1 MNLLGIDV
9 SALDLASWFDLGRA
23 AWLLAFGAWVAW
35 LWRRRPAQVG
45 AGAPV
50 ALALLWWAVVS
61 FPLQRLYGLYGP
73 GDRLRNL
80 AWCATAAA
88 GNAPWEAGAVGDRS
102 LEPLWGM
109 LVSTL
114 ALRDPA
120 RVLALYP
127 WLPALALVLVGL
139 SLGAASRDPEH
150 PEVTGLRPGLV
161 AFFVLLA
168 AGSPLD
174 SVAHF
179 RDFFSRNFLLK
190 PNHSLGLALVPLCV
204 AVLARPLGLRGTAVL
219 AALLSLLSLA
229 FVVHWALLAGCLVV
243 LAALFLVRRGRAD
256 LRRVVPPAALA
267 LALSATVAVPYLL
280 YIARA
285 FPHAVSLSAGSAED
299 PLRSPWG
306 DRAPLSEP
314 TLLLA
319 TVDGGVLLP
328 LALLGAVVAWR
339 RASRLDLLWL
349 SVLVGAGSAWL
360 LEVALYAMGRA
371 RVADEVFFF
380 LRFATAVHAGFGAS
394 EIVRHLAGCWR
405 APVSLAAAAAPARLA
420 ALLLLALL
428 PLAQP
433 VWSDPPARDPLFL
446 RSREPLP
453 AHLSRL
459 GEWLRAETAGTDVVL
474 AGPAL
479 APWVPALSGR
489 RAWTPPRDEEALAG
503 DRGMFRGDEAGR
515 GLLRSRGIRVVLWD
529 PSVEGALGVPGA
541 ALDDHALLGRGIV
554 IGGGVVAY
562 RVEVD
567 APEAREPD

>member
-1 MNLLGIDV
+1 M

-23 AWLLAFGAWVAW
+23 VWLLAFGAWLAW
-35 LWRRRPAQVG
+35 LWRRRPARIG
-45 AGAPV
+45 AGTPV

-80 AWCATAAA
+80 AWCTTAAA

-102 LEPLWGM
+102 LEPLWGL

-120 RVLALYP
+120 RVLAVYP
-127 WLPALALVLVGL
+127 WLPALALTLVGL
-139 SLGAASRDPEH
+139 SLGVASRDPEH

-190 PNHSLGLALVPLCV
+190 PNHSLGLALVPLCL
-204 AVLARPLGLRGTAVL
+204 AVLARPLGLRGTGVL

-243 LAALFLVRRGRAD
+243 LAALVLVRRGRAD
-256 LRRVVPPAALA
+256 LRRVAPPAALA

-314 TLLLA
+314 ALLLA

-349 SVLVGAGSAWL
+349 SVLVGAGTAWI

-380 LRFATAVHAGFGAS
+380 LRFATAVHAGFGAAGL
-394 EIVRHLAGCWR
+394 VRHVAGRWS
-405 APVSLAAAAAPARLA
+405 PPGSLPALSAPARLA

-433 VWSDPPARDPLFL
+433 VWSDPPRRDVHFQRAL
-446 RSREPLP
+446 EPLP
-453 AHLSRL
+453 AHLVGL
-459 GEWLRAETAGTDVVL
+459 GEWLRAQTAGTDVVL
-474 AGPAL
+474 AGPAV

-489 RAWTPPRDEEALAG
+489 RAWTPPRDEGALAA
-503 DRGMFRGDEAGR
+503 DRSMLQGDEVGR

-529 PSVEGALGVPGA
+529 PSVESELGVPRS
-541 ALDDHALLGRGIV
+541 ALDDHALLGKGV
-554 IGGGVVAY
+554 DIGGGVVAF
-562 RVEVD
+562 RVEPGL
-567 APEAREPD
+567 PEARKPD